1 MHATKKV
8 NDHYYIASPEVT
20 ITGNLTV
27 SGAQA
32 SVTSTDSVITDR
44 QIVLNNGEAGAGI
57 TGQLKSGIE
66 VDRGTLDNAILV
78 FDEADDRWKISTD
91 GGATYRFIL
100 STTSASGGTDVV
112 SDTTPQLGGN
122 LEIDGFNIQHAGDNV
137 SMVFDDE
144 GFGDSGVY
152 MTNDTVTT
160 HELVTMKK
168 AKLIAYVL
176 G

>member
-1 MHATKKV
+1 MPATKKV
-8 NDHYYIASPEVT
+8 NDHYYITSPEVT

-57 TGQLKSGIE
+57 TGQLRSGIE
-66 VDRGTLDNAILV
+66 IDRGTLDNAILA

-91 GGATYRFIL
+91 GGATWLFL
-100 STTSASGGTDVV
+100 LFSANSSGGTDVV

-137 SMVFDDE
+137 IMEFDDE

-152 MTNDTVTT
+152 MTNDTVTDA
-160 HELVTMKK
+160 ELVTVNK